1 MAQLLLQNR
10 SSGES
15 TSPNLLPSWTFILWN
30 PASSFGRARGD
41 WSLRHHFWEPAGEI
55 HKDTLGNH
63 LVSAPCH
70 GQNQLSLPQP
80 MTPTWRITPLNIV
93 LRWRGRITFTVDH
106 RHEASGLQ
114 KSNAYHQSH
123 HKNYF
128 TRHFLW
134 PSAARPLPC
143 PNSGELLADITP
155 LAPHAVFGVS
165 WPMTYNS
172 MGPGRGGSSSLN
184 TDLPSSSVFWGAA
197 TRKLWQR
204 EWARDIMAH
213 NRANTGLGCCILVR
227 KSLEALFRIE
237 GFSLWRPSE
246 AGTARSLGTE
256 VAVHCLC
263 KGQQRRDRCLS
274 RRDEYYFAKNREDL
288 LSILQDLNQPALP
301 SSPLK
306 LSPLRAMEAGLTL
319 PLFPLSVLP
328 PLSFLRKAG
337 YE

>member
-30 PASSFGRARGD
+30 PASSFGRARGG
-41 WSLRHHFWEPAGEI
+41 WSLRHHFCEPAGEI

-63 LVSAPCH
+63 LVPAPCH
-70 GQNQLSLPQP
+70 GQHQLALPQP
-80 MTPTWRITPLNIV
+80 MTPTWRTASLNIV

-172 MGPGRGGSSSLN
+172 MHPGRGGSSSLN
-184 TDLPSSSVFWGAA
+184 TDLPTSSVFRVQQQESYG
-197 TRKLWQR
+197 R
-204 EWARDIMAH
+204 E
-213 NRANTGLGCCILVR
+213 NGLGILWLTIGPTQVLAAAFLCGR
-227 KSLEALFRIE
+227 V
-237 GFSLWRPSE
+237 WRHF
-246 AGTARSLGTE
+246 LG
-256 VAVHCLC
+256 L
-263 KGQQRRDRCLS
+263 RDS
-274 RRDEYYFAKNREDL
+274 HHED
-288 LSILQDLNQPALP
+288 
-301 SSPLK
+301 
-306 LSPLRAMEAGLTL
+306 PLRQVQPEA
-319 PLFPLSVLP
+319 
-328 PLSFLRKAG
+328 
-337 YE
+337 